1 MVKIIISIIKK
12 SLTLNILKKVQ
23 DDSKVDTIK
32 NIILN
37 IIYFVIYFLAGIF
50 ILDLFGVNTSSLIA
64 TAGIGGIAIAFG
76 SQQLVKDFIMGTL
89 IILEDQF
96 RVGEYISVGG
106 VDGYVIETGLRVTK
120 LKDFSGRLH
129 IIQNGDIRLV
139 TNMSRTPQRAK
150 VTVLLPLNS
159 DLEKINK
166 ALNEIFKE
174 CNNKFKHITE
184 APKIY
189 GITKLN
195 DLTFELTIYVK
206 ASNEEHFAIETYVRK
221 RILEQFPKDEIN
233 FLSVKGVINDEV

>member
-106 VDGYVIETGLRVTK
+106 VDGYVIETGLR
-120 LKDFSGRLH
+120 L
-129 IIQNGDIRLV
+129 QN
-139 TNMSRTPQRAK
+139 
-150 VTVLLPLNS
+150 
-159 DLEKINK
+159 
-166 ALNEIFKE
+166 
-174 CNNKFKHITE
+174 
-184 APKIY
+184 
-189 GITKLN
+189 
-195 DLTFELTIYVK
+195 
-206 ASNEEHFAIETYVRK
+206 
-221 RILEQFPKDEIN
+221 
-233 FLSVKGVINDEV
+233 